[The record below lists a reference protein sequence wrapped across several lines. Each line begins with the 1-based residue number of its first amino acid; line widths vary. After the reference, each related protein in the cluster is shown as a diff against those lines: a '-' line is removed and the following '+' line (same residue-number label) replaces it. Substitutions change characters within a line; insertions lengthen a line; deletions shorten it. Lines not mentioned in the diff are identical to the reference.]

1 MSKLDNFKGKKHT
14 FTAEDRVKGGRRKSD
29 KKKYTCQTNAIKK
42 GSTENVLKDCNSC
55 AIPLCPYFEENSQCT
70 LFNTKFVRLVSFKKN
85 LATIKDF
92 DAFMFNFFKR
102 YAKVQSEDA
111 SFEEIKNFV
120 YDFLEYREWR
130 DESLRKF

>member
-1 MSKLDNFKGKKHT
+1 M
-14 FTAEDRVKGGRRKSD
+14 
-29 KKKYTCQTNAIKK
+29 
-42 GSTENVLKDCNSC
+42 
-55 AIPLCPYFEENSQCT
+55 
-70 LFNTKFVRLVSFKKN
+70 FNTKFVRLVSFKKN
-85 LATIKDF
+85 LATIIDF

-102 YAKVQSEDA
+102 YAKVQSDDA